1 VNIIVN
7 IPINNLK
14 GNNYG
19 KAVIGNYT
27 MPIAAVAIPITPD
40 NTDMPYCP
48 PYYYG
53 LGSAYQ
59 FGRRGVAVFE
69 QGVPSVREI
78 EFSVY
83 IFGIRIRGFN
93 RIRFDIEP
101 IQINF
106 GPNDTEMPKW
116 VLEKYDAVILVED
129 GDIEYW
135 CETSELK
142 EVYEKIKEF
151 LKTTEQIIN
160 GDLVQFVIYGYA
172 CRHPAVILET
182 GKMRFDEVKQEDIEN
197 RVKER
202 LERMLNDAEAP

>member
-1 VNIIVN
+1 MKVIVK

-27 MPIAAVAIPITPD
+27 MPIAAVAKPITPG
-40 NTDMPYCP
+40 NTYTPYRP
-48 PYYYG
+48 PCAG
-53 LGSAYQ
+53 LGVAYQ
-59 FGRRGVAVFE
+59 FGRCGVAVFR

-93 RIRFDIEP
+93 RIRFDVEP
-101 IQINF
+101 IQINL
-106 GPNDTEMPKW
+106 GPNDTEIPKW
-116 VLEKYDAVILVED
+116 VLEKYDAVILVRD

-135 CETSELK
+135 CETPELK
-142 EVYEKIKEF
+142 EVYEKIKEL

-182 GKMRFDEVKQEDIEN
+182 GEMRFDEVKQEDIEN

-202 LERMLNDAEAP
+202 LVRMLDDAEAP